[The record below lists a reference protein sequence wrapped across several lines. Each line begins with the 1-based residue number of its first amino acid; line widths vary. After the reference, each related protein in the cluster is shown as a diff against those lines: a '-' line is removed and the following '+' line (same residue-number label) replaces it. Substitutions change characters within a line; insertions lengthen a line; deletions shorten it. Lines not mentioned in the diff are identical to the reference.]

1 VRRHGQELVRGPL
14 RLRLRPHA
22 PWGAMPLEPA
32 FWVYNTGG
40 WLKNTKDRPPHTHLF
55 GITAEG
61 RVKMTR
67 ADFG

>member
-1 VRRHGQELVRGPL
+1 
-14 RLRLRPHA
+14 
-22 PWGAMPLEPA
+22 MPLEPA

-40 WLKNTKDRPPHTHLF
+40 WLKNTKDRPPLTHLF